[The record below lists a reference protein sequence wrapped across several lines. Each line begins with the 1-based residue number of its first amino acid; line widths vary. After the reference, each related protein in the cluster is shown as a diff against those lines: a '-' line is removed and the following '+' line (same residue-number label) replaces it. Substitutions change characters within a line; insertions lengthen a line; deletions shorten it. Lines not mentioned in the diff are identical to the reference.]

1 MQGCMQLSLS
11 LRPCSHS
18 WQRLPLVPSLHTT
31 DNDRMGTRVVTH
43 TEANQNALGS
53 GPNAEG
59 LLVLGR
65 VLVANRGEIAVRI
78 IRAVHE
84 LGGRAVAIHPADDC
98 EALHV
103 RLADQAVQLPGEGVA
118 AYLDGTAVIGAAK
131 SAGCLAI
138 HPGYGFLSENASFA
152 RGCRQAGI
160 VFIGPDP
167 GALDDLGDK
176 GRARAFSLEQ
186 GVPVLPGTEG
196 ATTLAQAEAFARSH
210 GAVMLKAVAGGGGR
224 GMRPVIE
231 LAELPEA
238 FERCSSEARAAFGN
252 AALYVEKLLL
262 APRHIEVQ
270 VVGDGHRVQHLGERD
285 CSVQR
290 RHQKLIEVAPSP
302 GLGAEL
308 RSSILD
314 AALRLAGALKYRG
327 LGTFE
332 FLVDGDE
339 FYFMEANPRLQV
351 EHTITEEISGVDLVT
366 TQLRLGAGATL
377 ADVGLVDAPAL
388 KGFAVQARVNLES
401 LAEDGTPKPSSGV
414 IEGFALPS
422 GPGVRVDTYGYAG
435 YRVSPRYDSLIAKV
449 IGHGKDFATA
459 SRRAAAAL
467 AEFDIRGVTTNLD
480 LMHGVLVAE
489 DFLDGR
495 FDTTY
500 IPTHLEQLLEHR
512 RPLLAIEAAEGAST
526 DGRPRIQAAP
536 DGSVAARATMSGVLI
551 KLEVAPGDVVAA
563 GATVAVIESMKMEHV
578 MRAPE
583 SMWIEAVVVR
593 AGDIV
598 DEGALLAYGDPVEV
612 TDETGSAGDGRGSS
626 EEDWSAEVAEIE
638 RRRELAK
645 AMGGPD
651 RVQRQ
656 RAEGKLT
663 ARERIDALVD
673 PGSFEEI
680 GVLAGFGRYDDNGR
694 LTGFL
699 PANLIGGTARL
710 NQRKVVLAVDDFTR
724 RGGASDAAR
733 REKQLFLEDFAG
745 TMRQPMVR
753 LLDGQS
759 GGGSVKSVR
768 DWGYTYVPANP
779 AWDKVV
785 DNMSLVPVV
794 TAGLGPTVGLG
805 AARLVMSHLAILV
818 EGVGQLFTAGPP
830 VVREATG
837 EDLSKEQLGGAQIH
851 RDNGSVERIVA
862 DEQAAFAAIR
872 QFLSYLP
879 SSVYEL
885 PPVLDPADP
894 PDRREDMLLAAVPRN
909 RRRPYV
915 IAPIID
921 AIFDRGSVFIY
932 AEYGAG
938 TVTALARLNGHP
950 VGVIAQ
956 DPMKGATMSVE
967 GAQAVGRL
975 VDLCETFHLPIVSL
989 TDQAGVD
996 IGRVAEKR
1004 ATIRAGARAISA
1016 VYQARVP
1023 QAELIIRRV
1032 YGVGGAGIVNRHRA
1046 GRSWAW
1052 PSGDWGSLP
1061 SRGGIEAAFRAEI
1074 AASSDPAETLDRL
1087 AKEIEALSS
1096 PFRTAERF
1104 GVQDIIDPRDSRALL
1119 CEWVRDAWRVL
1130 PELLGRPCFG
1140 SRP

>member
-1 MQGCMQLSLS
+1 MTGTQ
-11 LRPCSHS
+11 SHRGDVDPQVDARES
-18 WQRLPLVPSLHTT
+18 PL
-31 DNDRMGTRVVTH
+31 GK
-43 TEANQNALGS
+43 
-53 GPNAEG
+53 
-59 LLVLGR
+59 

-78 IRAVHE
+78 IRAIHE
-84 LGGRAVAIHPADDC
+84 LGGQAVAVYPADD
-98 EALHV
+98 ANAMHV
-103 RLADQAVQLPGEGVA
+103 RLADEAIELPGEGVA
-118 AYLDGTAVIGAAK
+118 AYLDQAAVIGAAR
-131 SAGCLAI
+131 SAQCLAI
-138 HPGYGFLSENASFA
+138 HPGYGFLSENAGFA
-152 RGCRQAGI
+152 RNCQQAGI

-167 GALDDLGDK
+167 DALDALGDK
-176 GRARAFSLEQ
+176 ARARAFSIGQ
-186 GVPVLPGTEG
+186 GVPVLPGTDG
-196 ATTLAQAEAFARSH
+196 ATQLPQVEEFARRH

-224 GMRPVIE
+224 GVRPVIDPD
-231 LAELPEA
+231 ELPQA

-252 AALYVEKLLL
+252 EALYVEKLLV

-270 VVGDGHRVQHLGERD
+270 IVGDGSRVQHLGERD

-302 GLGAEL
+302 GLDPAL
-308 RSSILD
+308 RARILD
-314 AALRLAGALKYRG
+314 AAVRLAAALKYRG

-332 FLVDGDE
+332 FLVDGDQ

-351 EHTITEEISGVDLVT
+351 EHTITEEISGVDLVV
-366 TQLRLGAGATL
+366 TQLRLAAGATL
-377 ADVGLVDAPAL
+377 AEVGLADAPVL
-388 KGFAVQARVNLES
+388 QGFAVQARVNLES
-401 LAEDGTPKPSSGV
+401 LAEDGAPRPSSGV
-414 IEGFALPS
+414 IETFALPS

-449 IGHGKDFATA
+449 IGRGRDFAAA
-459 SRRAAAAL
+459 SRRTAAAL
-467 AEFDIRGVTTNLD
+467 AEFDIRGVATNLD
-480 LMHGVLVAE
+480 LMHGILTAE
-489 DFLDGR
+489 DFLAGQ

-512 RPLLAIEAAEGAST
+512 RPATAAGEQAGEASG
-526 DGRPRIQAAP
+526 GRQRRQAAP
-536 DGSVAARATMSGVLI
+536 EGSLAVSATMSGVLI

-563 GATVAVIESMKMEHV
+563 GATVAVIESMKMEHL

-583 SMWIEAVVVR
+583 SMWIEAVTVQP
-593 AGDIV
+593 GDVV
-598 DEGALLAYGDPVEV
+598 DEGALLAYGDPVDVAEAAPA
-612 TDETGSAGDGRGSS
+612 AGDHARAQA
-626 EEDWSAEVAEIE
+626 EDWSAEVAEIA
-638 RRRELAK
+638 RRRELAL
-645 AMGGPD
+645 AMGGPQ

-673 PGSFEEI
+673 PGSFAEI
-680 GVLAGFGRYDDNGR
+680 GVLAGFGSYDDQGR
-694 LTGFL
+694 LTSLL

-733 REKQLFLEDFAG
+733 RGKQLFLEDYAG
-745 TMRQPMVR
+745 AMRLPMVR

-759 GGGSVKSVR
+759 GGGSVKSIR
-768 DWGYTYVPANP
+768 DLGYTYVPANP

-837 EDLSKEQLGGAQIH
+837 EDLSKEQLGGAQVH

-862 DEQAAFAAIR
+862 SELEAFAVIR

-885 PPVLDPADP
+885 PPVLDRADP
-894 PDRREDMLLAAVPRN
+894 PQRREEMLLAAVPRN
-909 RRRPYV
+909 QRRPY
-915 IAPIID
+915 IIGPILD
-921 AIFDRGSVFIY
+921 AIFDQGSVFIY

-938 TVTALARLNGHP
+938 TVTALARLDGYP

-975 VDLCETFHLPIVSL
+975 VDLCEMFHLPIVSL

-1046 GRSWAW
+1046 NRSWAW

-1074 AASSDPAETLDRL
+1074 AASGDPAATLDRL
-1087 AKEIEALSS
+1087 AREIGALSS
-1096 PFRTAERF
+1096 PFRTAENF
-1104 GVQDIIDPRDSRALL
+1104 GIQDMIDPRDSRALL

-1130 PELLGRPCFG
+1130 PEFLGRPAFG